1 MSIVTT
7 CIGAYPKPGYV
18 KLPDW
23 FNVAAGP
30 DTAEPTQR
38 WADAMRR
45 MGEDAEA
52 IIARGVE
59 EVVGEQIEAGIDIP
73 TDGEVPR
80 ENYIHYHCRHLNGF
94 DFDNLTEKAVRGGTY
109 SASLPTIRGPVSAT
123 REFLPADWR
132 RAQGFSDKPVKIT
145 MPGPMTI
152 ADTNY
157 DDYYHDPKKLGA
169 DLAAALNSE
178 VLALAEAGCR
188 HIQIDEPVFAR
199 RPADA
204 LAYGVENLERAF
216 HGCPAQVTRT
226 VHMCCGYPD
235 RLDRDDYPKAE
246 PQAYLQIADAMEDS
260 SVQWLSSP
268 CKNSPHFEKVGKYS
282 SKSHKNRGEM
292 GNLSLFMRVFA
303 MSVGKFFMRR
313 FIFGV
318 FTLPVSIEDAHRHN
332 DLALL
337 ERFATTTVIFGVV
350 AIARSRVEPVEEI
363 RARLCDALN
372 HIDKAR
378 LVAAPDCGL
387 GLLGRDLAREKMR
400 NLSAAAKRI

>member
-7 CIGAYPKPGYV
+7 CIGAYPKPDYV

-23 FNVAAGP
+23 FNIPAGP
-30 DTAEPTQR
+30 DTAEPTKR
-38 WADAMRR
+38 WAAAMAQ

-59 EVVGEQIEAGIDIP
+59 QVIGDQIDAGIDIP

-80 ENYIHYHCRHLNGF
+80 ENYIHYHCRHLEGF
-94 DFDNLTEKAVRGGTY
+94 DFDHLTEKEVRGGTY
-109 SASLPTIRGPVSAT
+109 SAKLPTIRGPVSAKG
-123 REFLPADWR
+123 RFLDADWR
-132 RAQGFSDKPVKIT
+132 RAQGCCQQPVKIT

-169 DLAAALNSE
+169 ALAAALNGE

-235 RLDRDDYPKAE
+235 RLDRDDYPKSQ
-246 PQAYLQIADAMEDS
+246 PDAYFQIADAMEDS
-260 SVQWLSSP
+260 SVQW
-268 CKNSPHFEKVGKYS
+268 
-282 SKSHKNRGEM
+282 
-292 GNLSLFMRVFA
+292 
-303 MSVGKFFMRR
+303 
-313 FIFGV
+313 
-318 FTLPVSIEDAHRHN
+318 VSIEDAHRHN

-337 ERFATTTVIFGVV
+337 ERFQTTTVILGVA
-350 AIARSRVEPVEEI
+350 AIARSRVESVEEI
-363 RARLCDALN
+363 RARLRAALN
-372 HIDKAR
+372 HIDGER

-387 GLLGRDLAREKMR
+387 GLLGRDLARQKIR
-400 NLSAAAKRI
+400 NLSAAAKSV